1 MQTLPETDSFPTT
14 IAGPED
20 LADDLDAV
28 TVNTGLQDLAS
39 RTRYH
44 QNRLGTRRIE
54 AQAQNGSDDS
64 TQISTSSATTFDG
77 TGDVDIIGGGG
88 MGMQVTSGAIVS
100 AQYSFDANVLAG
112 ADVEFQLAWST
123 NSGSTKTVIPGSRQ
137 YVTNLG
143 TTIQRIHL
151 HGVVTLG
158 AVGTATLLVYLQMR
172 VPAGTTTVAVWNPH
186 CTEIRA
192 LQSNV
197 T

>member
-1 MQTLPETDSFPTT
+1 MQILPETDTFPTT
-14 IAGPED
+14 ISGPED

-39 RTRYH
+39 RTRYLN
-44 QNRLGTRRIE
+44 NRLGVFRLE
-54 AQAQNGSDDS
+54 AQAQNGSDAS
-64 TQISTSSATTFDG
+64 TQISTSAATTFDG

-88 MGMQVTSGAIVS
+88 IGVQVTSDAIVT
-100 AQYSFDANVLAG
+100 AHYSFDANVLAG

-123 NSGSTKTVIPGSRQ
+123 NAGVTKTVIPGSRQ
-137 YVTNLG
+137 YVTGLG

-151 HGVVTLG
+151 HGAVTLG

-172 VPAGTTTVAVWNPH
+172 VPAGTTTVAAWNPH